1 MDPWDLVGTSRLT
14 PTCAAAWGRLRSRR
28 SWMPGSA
35 PSAEG
40 IVATDVAT
48 GVAARADVVVDERS
62 YPGSNQNPH
71 EEVER

>member
-1 MDPWDLVGTSRLT
+1 
-14 PTCAAAWGRLRSRR
+14 
-28 SWMPGSA
+28 MPGSA